1 MRKEMR
7 IENPL
12 IICFEHDGKTITH
25 LHPGERTH
33 EQYGILIA
41 DIVRHIANAFK
52 VREDEVWEW
61 VDKERRHPTTD
72 VEELKL
78 Q

>member
-7 IENPL
+7 IESPL

-25 LHPGERTH
+25 LHPGKFAH
-33 EQYGILIA
+33 EHYGMLIA
-41 DIVRHIANAFK
+41 DIVRHISRAFK
-52 VREDEVWEW
+52 VGEDEVWEW
-61 VDKERRHPTTD
+61 VDEERHHPTTD
-72 VEELKL
+72 VQEVKV

>member
-7 IENPL
+7 IESPL

-25 LHPGERTH
+25 IHPGKFTH
-33 EQYGILIA
+33 EHYGMLIA
-41 DIVRHIANAFK
+41 DIVRHISRAFK
-52 VREDEVWEW
+52 VGEDEVWEW
-61 VDKERRHPTTD
+61 VDEERHHPTTD
-72 VEELKL
+72 VQEVKV